1 MPTKDYYN
9 TLGVSKSATAD
20 EIKKAY
26 RKLALKYHPDH
37 NKDDK
42 SAETRFKEIS
52 EAYAVLSDSEKRK
65 QYDTFGAE
73 GFQNRFSQEDIF
85 RGFDFGTIFKEFGFG
100 GGRSENVFSHIFGGG
115 PGGPGRTHFRA
126 AGGSPFQGFQG
137 QPTGMRGQDLVYELS
152 VTLEDVAHGAQKL
165 IAYDSGGGEQRISV
179 KIPKGIRSGKK
190 LRLTGKGQ
198 PGIQGGPSGDLFV
211 QVYILD
217 HSVFKRKD
225 DDLHL
230 RREIKFSEAALGT
243 EIEVPSIGQK
253 LLKLKI
259 PAGTQNGAKFRMKGY
274 GLPRMGKN
282 DRGDQFVEV
291 RVTVPRKLNKEQKDL
306 VKSMAES
313 GL

>member
-1 MPTKDYYN
+1 MPAKDYYT
-9 TLGVSKSATAD
+9 TLGVSKSASVD

-100 GGRSENVFSHIFGGG
+100 GGNSENVFSHIFRGG
-115 PGGPGRTHFRA
+115 PGGPGRSQFRA

-137 QPTGMRGQDLVYELS
+137 QSMGMRGHDLVYELS
-152 VTLEDVAHGAQKL
+152 VTLEDVTHGAKKL
-165 IAYDSGGGEQRISV
+165 IVYELGGREQRVSV

-190 LRLTGKGQ
+190 LRLSGKGQ

-211 QVYILD
+211 QVSILE
-217 HSVFKRKD
+217 HNVFKRKN

-230 RREIKFSEAALGT
+230 RREIRFSEAVLGT
-243 EIEVPSIGQK
+243 EIEVPSIDQK

-259 PAGTQNGAKFRMKGY
+259 PVGTQNGAKFRMKGY
-274 GLPRMGKN
+274 GLPHMGEN
-282 DRGDQFVEV
+282 DRGDQFVEI
-291 RVTVPRKLNKEQKDL
+291 RVTVPKKLNKEQKDL
-306 VKSMAES
+306 VKLMAES

>member
-1 MPTKDYYN
+1 MPAKDYYD
-9 TLGVSKSATAD
+9 TLGISKSASAG

-115 PGGPGRTHFRA
+115 PSGAGRTHFRA
-126 AGGSPFQGFQG
+126 AGSSPFQGFQG
-137 QPTGMRGQDLVYELS
+137 QPMGMRGQDLVYELS

-165 IAYDSGGGEQRISV
+165 IVYNLGDGEQRVSMKV
-179 KIPKGIRSGKK
+179 PKGIRSGKK
-190 LRLTGKGQ
+190 LRLTGKGK
-198 PGIQGGPSGDLFV
+198 PGIQGGPPGDLFV
-211 QVYILD
+211 QVNILGHD
-217 HSVFKRKD
+217 VFKRKD
-225 DDLHL
+225 DDLYL
-230 RREIKFSEAALGT
+230 KREIKFSEAVLGT
-243 EIEVPSIGQK
+243 EIEVPSIDQK

-274 GLPRMGKN
+274 GLPSMGK
-282 DRGDQFVEV
+282 DDHGDQFVEI
-291 RVTVPRKLNKEQKDL
+291 RVTVPKKLNKEQKDL
-306 VKSMAES
+306 VKQMAES

>member
-1 MPTKDYYN
+1 MPAKDYYK
-9 TLGVSKSATAD
+9 TLGVSKSASAD

-100 GGRSENVFSHIFGGG
+100 GSRSDNVFSHIFGGG

-137 QPTGMRGQDLVYELS
+137 QPMGMRGQDLVYELS
-152 VTLEDVAHGAQKL
+152 VTLEDVAHGAKKL
-165 IAYDSGGGEQRISV
+165 IAYDLGDGEQRVSV
-179 KIPKGIRSGKK
+179 KIPKGILSGKK
-190 LRLTGKGQ
+190 LRLAGKGQ

-211 QVYILD
+211 QVNILD
-217 HSVFKRKD
+217 HNVFQRKN

-230 RREIKFSEAALGT
+230 RREIRFSEAVLGT
-243 EIEVPSIGQK
+243 EIEVPSIDQK

-259 PAGTQNGAKFRMKGY
+259 PAGTQNGAKFRMRGY

-282 DRGDQFVEV
+282 DPGDQFVEI
-291 RVTVPRKLNKEQKDL
+291 RVTVPKKLNKEQKDL
-306 VKSMAES
+306 VKLMAES

>member
-1 MPTKDYYN
+1 MPGKDYYSI
-9 TLGVSKSATAD
+9 LGVPKSASAG

-42 SAETRFKEIS
+42 TAETRFKEIS

-100 GGRSENVFSHIFGGG
+100 GGRSDNIFSHIFGGG
-115 PGGPGRTHFRA
+115 PGGPGRTQFRTS
-126 AGGSPFQGFQG
+126 GGSPFQGFQG
-137 QPTGMRGQDLVYELS
+137 QPMGMKGHDLVYELS
-152 VTLEDVAHGAQKL
+152 VTLEDVANGAQKL
-165 IAYDSGGGEQRISV
+165 IAYELGGQEQRVSV

-190 LRLTGKGQ
+190 LRLAGKGQ
-198 PGIQGGPSGDLFV
+198 PGIQGGPPGDLFV
-211 QVYILD
+211 QVNILP
-217 HSVFKRKD
+217 HGVFKRKD

-230 RREIKFSEAALGT
+230 RRDIRYSEAILGT
-243 EIEVPSIGQK
+243 EIEVPSIDQK

-259 PAGTQNGAKFRMKGY
+259 PSGTQNGAKFRMRCY
-274 GLPRMGKN
+274 GLPRMGN
-282 DRGDQFVEV
+282 GDRGDQFVEI
-291 RVTVPRKLNKEQKDL
+291 RVIVPRKLSKEQKEL
-306 VKSMAES
+306 VKKIAEA

>member
-1 MPTKDYYN
+1 MPAKDYYD
-9 TLGVSKSATAD
+9 TLGVSKSASAG

-115 PGGPGRTHFRA
+115 PSGTGRTHFRA

-137 QPTGMRGQDLVYELS
+137 HPMGMKGQDLVYELS

-165 IAYDSGGGEQRISV
+165 IVYDLGDGEQRISMKV
-179 KIPKGIRSGKK
+179 PKGIRSGKK
-190 LRLTGKGQ
+190 LRLTGKGKS
-198 PGIQGGPSGDLFV
+198 GIQGGPPGDLFV
-211 QVYILD
+211 QVNILGHD
-217 HSVFKRKD
+217 VFKRKD
-225 DDLHL
+225 DDLYL
-230 RREIKFSEAALGT
+230 KREIRFSEAVLGT
-243 EIEVPSIGQK
+243 EIEVPSIDRK

-274 GLPRMGKN
+274 GLPSMGK
-282 DRGDQFVEV
+282 DDHGDQFVEI
-291 RVTVPRKLNKEQKDL
+291 RVTVPKKLNKEQKDL
-306 VKSMAES
+306 VKQIAES